1 MLMVPVNLLESVPP
15 EIKTINMDITVL
27 GER

>member
-1 MLMVPVNLLESVPP
+1 LMVPVNLLESVPP
-15 EIKTINMDITVL
+15 EIKTINMDIIVL